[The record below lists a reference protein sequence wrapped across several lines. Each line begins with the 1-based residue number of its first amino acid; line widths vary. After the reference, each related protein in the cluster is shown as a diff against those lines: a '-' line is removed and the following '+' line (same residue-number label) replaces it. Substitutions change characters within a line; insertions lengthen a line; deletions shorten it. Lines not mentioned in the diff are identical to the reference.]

1 MKRLNSMAPLLLA
14 SLCAA
19 LLAAPARAAD
29 TAAAGAAADAVAP
42 PVTPYR
48 PSVSTPAQL
57 PAPGQLELELG
68 GLSARSADGQRGSLP
83 YTLKLAFSEE
93 WGVVVGGEGFVT
105 QPNDDGSRGRGVGD
119 TQLVLKRAFLVDS
132 ETAFGLELGAKIPT
146 AKDSIGSGKAD
157 YSINTIYSKD
167 IGQLHMDANLNATR
181 LGAVDAGTGRLQTG
195 WSTSFSLPVSARWG
209 ATGELSGARRAGDGS
224 SAQLLV
230 AATYNPSKRLA
241 IDVGVAKGL
250 NRAAQDWS
258 LFSGLVVPLARLW

>member
-1 MKRLNSMAPLLLA
+1 MKRYVFFVAPAWLALMLA
-14 SLCAA
+14 S
-19 LLAAPARAAD
+19 PARAAD
-29 TAAAGAAADAVAP
+29 ADDHVAP

-93 WGVVVGGEGFVT
+93 WGVLVGGEALVT
-105 QPNDDGSRGRGVGD
+105 QPNGDGVRGRGLGD

-132 ETAFGLELGAKIPT
+132 ETAFGLELGAKVPT
-146 AKDSIGSGKAD
+146 AKDSIGSGRAD
-157 YSINTIYSKD
+157 YSLNTIYSKD
-167 IGQLHMDANLNATR
+167 YGQLHMDANLNATR

>member
-1 MKRLNSMAPLLLA
+1 MKRVVISMAPWLA
-14 SLCAA
+14 LIFALISAA
-19 LLAAPARAAD
+19 SARA
-29 TAAAGAAADAVAP
+29 AAADAVAP

-93 WGVVVGGEGFVT
+93 WGVLVGGEAFVT
-105 QPNDDGSRGRGVGD
+105 QPNDGGGRGRGLGD
-119 TQLVLKRAFLVDS
+119 TQLVLKRAFPVDS
-132 ETAFGLELGAKIPT
+132 ETAFGLELGAKVPT
-146 AKDSIGSGKAD
+146 AKDRIGSGKAD
-157 YSINTIYSKD
+157 YSLNTIYSKD
-167 IGQLHMDANLNATR
+167 YGQLHMDANLNATR
-181 LGAVDAGTGRLQTG
+181 MGAVDAGTGRVQAG
-195 WSTSFSLPVSARWG
+195 WSASFSLPVAERWG
-209 ATGELSGARRAGDGS
+209 ATGELSGARRAGAGS

-241 IDVGVAKGL
+241 IDFGAAKGL

-258 LFSGLVVPLARLW
+258 VFSGFVVPLARLW